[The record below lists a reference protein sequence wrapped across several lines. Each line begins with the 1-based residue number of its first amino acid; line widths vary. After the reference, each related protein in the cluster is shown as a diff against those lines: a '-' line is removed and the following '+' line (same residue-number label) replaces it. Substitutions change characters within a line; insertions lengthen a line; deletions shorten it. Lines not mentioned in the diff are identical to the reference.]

1 MFVVLDRDGTLI
13 NHVHYL
19 TDYNQ
24 VVVIPEAIDAL
35 RLLNSAN
42 IPTVVITNQP
52 VVAKGL
58 MTRDSLDLLHLKLS
72 QTFVQSGTKIG
83 DFYVCPHQESDSC
96 QCRKPKTLLLQQAA
110 LSLGQV
116 PSSAFVCGDSVVDM
130 ELASGAGARGIHV
143 RTGVTKQPLPGFPS
157 FASLLEATKFVLATL
172 NSEHHPLP
180 NSSSVG

>member
-19 TDYNQ
+19 TDLNQ

-58 MTRDSLDLLHLKLS
+58 ITRESLDFLHLRLS
-72 QTFVQSGTKIG
+72 QIFARFGATIG
-83 DFYVCPHQESDSC
+83 EFYVCPHQESDFC

-110 LSLGQV
+110 LALGQA
-116 PSSAFVCGDSVVDM
+116 PSSAFVCGDSLVDM
-130 ELASGAGARGIHV
+130 ELASGAGAQGIHV

-157 FASLLEATKFVLATL
+157 FANVLEATKFVLSTL
-172 NSEHHPLP
+172 SSEHRPFP
-180 NSSSVG
+180 GSSSVA

>member
-19 TDYNQ
+19 TDLNQ

-58 MTRDSLDLLHLKLS
+58 ITRESLDFLRASASMVFGKTHA
-72 QTFVQSGTKIG
+72 
-83 DFYVCPHQESDSC
+83 C
-96 QCRKPKTLLLQQAA
+96 QLEEPR
-110 LSLGQV
+110 SR
-116 PSSAFVCGDSVVDM
+116 SWY
-130 ELASGAGARGIHV
+130 ASGPES
-143 RTGVTKQPLPGFPS
+143 QY
-157 FASLLEATKFVLATL
+157 
-172 NSEHHPLP
+172 
-180 NSSSVG
+180 